1 MPDLPSALPS
11 DLPAGKTRTAR
22 ATRPGRALLV
32 GAAVALAL
40 VAVACA
46 GSDGSNGGGATA
58 TTIAAPRSVTVEI
71 VDGQFD
77 PRRIEVA
84 VGGSV
89 TWVNDDQT
97 EHMIAFT
104 APNVIGSPLIGKA
117 GSYTRSFDAPG
128 QYRYYCTI
136 HNEMKGEVVVR

>member
-1 MPDLPSALPS
+1 MPDLPPDPHA
-11 DLPAGKTRTAR
+11 RTH
-22 ATRPGRALLV
+22 PGRVGRVGRVALLGAALV
-32 GAAVALAL
+32 LAAVAAG
-40 VAVACA
+40 CTSSDGPA
-46 GSDGSNGGGATA
+46 GSSSSTVAP
-58 TTIAAPRSVTVEI
+58 APRTVTVHI
-71 VDGQFD
+71 VDGDFD
-77 PRRIEVA
+77 PRRVEVA

-97 EHMIAFT
+97 EHLIAFA

>member
-1 MPDLPSALPS
+1 MPDLPP
-11 DLPAGKTRTAR
+11 DPRRTTGPTVA
-22 ATRPGRALLV
+22 GRALLV

-46 GSDGSNGGGATA
+46 GSDGSSSGGATA
-58 TTIAAPRSVTVEI
+58 TTLAPAGSATVEI

-77 PRRIEVA
+77 PRRVEVA

-97 EHMIAFT
+97 EHLIAFT

>member
-1 MPDLPSALPS
+1 MAALPPDPS
-11 DLPAGKTRTAR
+11 HRTGPTVA
-22 ATRPGRALLV
+22 GRALLV
-32 GAAVALAL
+32 GAAVVLTL
-40 VAVACA
+40 GVVGCA
-46 GSDGSNGGGATA
+46 GSDGSSGAGITA
-58 TTIAAPRSVTVEI
+58 TTAAPAGSATVEI

-77 PRRIEVA
+77 PRRVEVA

-97 EHMIAFT
+97 EHLIAFT

-117 GSYTRSFDAPG
+117 GSYSRSFDAPG

-136 HNEMKGEVVVR
+136 HNEMKGEVIVR